1 MNDLWNV
8 KAKISLCQI
17 INQSACAGKGKGN
30 MALLQLKNIGKIY
43 VSDANV
49 AVGIRGV
56 NLSFESGEFVAVT
69 GQSGSGK
76 STLLNVISG
85 MDTYEE
91 GELYIQD
98 EPTSHYLQKDWEEYR
113 KRYISFIFQEY
124 NIIESFTVLQNVE
137 LALMN
142 IKNTKERRKKALELI
157 RRVGIE
163 KHIHHKGSKL
173 SGGQKQRTV
182 IARALAK
189 DSPIILADE
198 PTGNLDSKSS
208 EEIIELLREV
218 SENKLVI
225 IVTHNFE
232 QVEKYATR
240 HIRIFDGAVESDRRI
255 SGKSISCTDAAAEPV
270 DGSSNNDAEALDEK
284 RRSDKEIYLKRRKEK
299 KKISVRETIHNGLV
313 LGRVRFSATPKLTS
327 FLCILMTLAM
337 LIVTLMTSLTASSFD
352 DLKSKTMFTH
362 YPGRT
367 IIARIDGNVIT
378 DNELES
384 LASEVGAKSY
394 MHHDLMLDRSVG
406 IDIKGVYLS
415 ARFAYPADSVKIDV
429 GRYPEKDNEVVLSV
443 PLSLKGEIGEIDL
456 DGENLTHIYLSE
468 KAKYTITGINYYY
481 DNTVNPR
488 LLFTD
493 NGYKTATALAFFA
506 DNSSMFSYE
515 IKLSYNDIP
524 EFFVND
530 GFMSFVDFELEP
542 GTYAILG
549 KSYETYRST
558 LLQNVGSA
566 KEDVKTEVELK
577 GSFAQTGVWGS
588 SVITEAGS
596 NIVSMNFDEYKLAYP
611 ASERMEKLARE
622 IIRSYTGYSCIALSP
637 DILTDFINEKY
648 YEKTYTQASLFFESD
663 FEAHKKADTLRER
676 GYTAVPSD
684 ATVKSSLLEAI
695 FRIVGAGFNI
705 FGWALLILF
714 TALFLNLCS
723 SKAMNAT
730 KGDIA
735 IMRSMGIPTGVVK
748 TSIYVQTLMA
758 LIPAFIVTAITC
770 TVIFMI
776 PVTSKYFTY
785 LHARE
790 YILIAVVMALVAI
803 RLSGKYVKK
812 MFNQSVKK
820 TLKGGSKQ

>member
-1 MNDLWNV
+1 
-8 KAKISLCQI
+8 
-17 INQSACAGKGKGN
+17 

-56 NLSFESGEFVAVT
+56 NLSFESGEFVAIT

-91 GELYIQD
+91 GELFVQN

-113 KRYISFIFQEY
+113 KQYISFIFQEY

-157 RRVGIE
+157 SRVGLE

-255 SGKSISCTDAAAEPV
+255 SGKSVSSGDAAAEPG
-270 DGSSNNDAEALDEK
+270 DRLRGSDPEMLDEK

-299 KKISVRETIHNGLV
+299 KKASVREILHNGLV

-352 DLKSKTMFTH
+352 DLKANTMFTH
-362 YPGRT
+362 YTGRT
-367 IIARIDGNVIT
+367 IIARVDGNVIT
-378 DNELES
+378 DKELEN
-384 LASEVGAKSY
+384 LASQVGAKSY
-394 MHHDLMLDRSVG
+394 MHQDLMLDRNVAVT
-406 IDIKGVYLS
+406 IKDVYLS
-415 ARFAYPADSVKIDV
+415 ARFAYPADSVKIDI

-443 PLSLKGEIGEIDL
+443 PVSLKGEIGEIDL
-456 DGENLTHIYLSE
+456 EDENLTHIYLSE
-468 KAKYTITGINYYY
+468 KAQYTITGIHYYY

-493 NGYKTATALAFFA
+493 NGYKIATAMVFFG
-506 DNSSMFSYE
+506 DNSSNFSYN
-515 IKLSYNDIP
+515 IKLSYDDAS
-524 EFFVND
+524 EVLKTT
-530 GFMSFVDFELEP
+530 GFMSFVDFDLEP
-542 GTYAILG
+542 GTYAIFG
-549 KSYETYRST
+549 KSYESLRDTI
-558 LLQNVGSA
+558 LQKVGIK
-566 KEDVKTEVELK
+566 KEDLKTEVELT
-577 GSFAQTGVWGS
+577 GSFTKTGVWGAA
-588 SVITEAGS
+588 VIGDIISE
-596 NIVSMNFDEYKLAYP
+596 NNFVSQKFDEYKLVYP
-611 ASERMEKLARE
+611 DSEELNKLALN
-622 IIRSYTGYSCIALSP
+622 IIRSDGSCIALSP

-663 FEAHKKADTLRER
+663 FEAHKKADTLREL

-684 ATVKSSLLEAI
+684 TTIKSSLLEAI
-695 FRIVGAGFNI
+695 FRIVGAVSNI
-705 FGWALLILF
+705 FGWVLLILF

-748 TSIYVQTLMA
+748 TSVYVQTLMA

-770 TVIFMI
+770 TVIFI
-776 PVTSKYFTY
+776 VPQTNKYFTY
-785 LHARE
+785 LHARD
-790 YILIAVVMALVAI
+790 YAFIVVIMVLVAI

-812 MFNQSVKK
+812 MFSQSVKK

>member
-1 MNDLWNV
+1 
-8 KAKISLCQI
+8 
-17 INQSACAGKGKGN
+17 

-56 NLSFESGEFVAVT
+56 NLSFDSGEFVAIT

-91 GELYIQD
+91 GELYVQG

-142 IKNTKERRKKALELI
+142 IENPKERREKALELI
-157 RRVGIE
+157 RRVGLE
-163 KHIHHKGSKL
+163 KHIRHKGSKL

-240 HIRIFDGAVESDRRI
+240 HIRIFDGAIESDQRI
-255 SGKSISCTDAAAEPV
+255 SGKSIDCSDASTVE
-270 DGSSNNDAEALDEK
+270 GESNNENAEK
-284 RRSDKEIYLKRRKEK
+284 RKIDKEIYLKHRKEK
-299 KKISVRETIHNGLV
+299 KKAPVRETIRNGLT

-337 LIVTLMTSLTASSFD
+337 LTVTLMTSLTANSFEA
-352 DLKSKTMFTH
+352 LKDKTMFTH
-362 YPGRT
+362 YPGREV
-367 IIARIDGNVIT
+367 IARIDGKIIT
-378 DNELES
+378 GKELEEI
-384 LASEVGAKSY
+384 AAKVGANY
-394 MHHDLMLDRSVG
+394 YIHHDLMLDRSVWVNMG
-406 IDIKGVYLS
+406 DAYFE
-415 ARFAYPADSVKIDV
+415 AQFAYLADSVKIDV
-429 GRYPEKDNEVVLSV
+429 GRYPQKDNEVVLSV
-443 PLSLKGEIGEIDL
+443 PVSYKQQINGANLSDKNPTNITISDM
-456 DGENLTHIYLSE
+456 
-468 KAKYTITGINYYY
+468 AQYTITGIHYYY
-481 DNTVNPR
+481 DNTVTPK

-493 NGYKTATALAFFA
+493 NGYKIATALAFFG
-506 DNSSMFSYE
+506 DNSSQFSYS
-515 IKLSYNDIP
+515 IKVSTDKLGDKYVDEFRNDSYMT
-524 EFFVND
+524 V
-530 GFMSFVDFELEP
+530 VDFELEP
-542 GTYAILG
+542 RTYAILG
-549 KSYETYRST
+549 KNYSSVRKT
-558 LLQNVGSA
+558 LLEGHGFL
-566 KEDVKTEVELK
+566 KDEDIVTEVELTGNFVTRRK
-577 GSFAQTGVWGS
+577 FGDYDKVYDASVGSF
-588 SVITEAGS
+588 
-596 NIVSMNFDEYKLAYP
+596 VSQKFDGYKQLLP
-611 ASERMEKLARE
+611 APERLEKLALNVNRT
-622 IIRSYTGYSCIALSP
+622 YTGHSCIALSP
-637 DILTDFINEKY
+637 DIITDFINDKY
-648 YEKTYTQASLFFESD
+648 YEKTYTQASLFFDSD
-663 FEAHKKADTLRER
+663 FEAHRKVGTLREL
-676 GYTAVPSD
+676 GYIAVPSD
-684 ATVKSSLLEAI
+684 TTVKSEVLEAI
-695 FRIVGAGFNI
+695 IRIVGAVFNI

-714 TALFLNLCS
+714 TAMFLNLCS

-735 IMRSMGIPTGVVK
+735 VMRSMGIPTGVIK
-748 TSIYVQTLMA
+748 TSIYVQTLIA

-776 PVTSKYFTY
+776 PKTNGIFTY
-785 LHARE
+785 MHALD
-790 YILIAVVMALVAI
+790 YILIAVVMVLVAI

-812 MFNQSVKK
+812 MFSQSVKK